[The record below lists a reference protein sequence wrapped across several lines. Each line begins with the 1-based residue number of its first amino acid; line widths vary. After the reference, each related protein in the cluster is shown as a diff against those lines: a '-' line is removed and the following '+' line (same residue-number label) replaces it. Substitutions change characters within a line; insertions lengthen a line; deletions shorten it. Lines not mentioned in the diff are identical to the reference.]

1 MTGSYHTY
9 SQGLHEKY
17 GEVVRIGYNQVSVSN
32 LAELKRI
39 LSTHDFRKGSLYE
52 NMNRWE
58 TTVITTIPEVNKIRR
73 RQLGNA
79 YSMPCIRSYE
89 DKILQHGVLSVI
101 SLWDSHLKRA
111 TDSGKK
117 AQVSVNY
124 YYDFHSI
131 SFDIIGVLGFGNS
144 FNILSSGDTSIINM
158 VRNGLTR
165 EVVQSFIP
173 LLEKLLHCLGIQK
186 NSRSGLVSMTT
197 KAILERMDSKERHM
211 DILQRLVDAHDPLSG
226 KRMDVKT
233 VAKDLALLLI
243 VGTDTTSNTLSW
255 IILYLLH
262 NTAIYKR
269 LKKEVRSA
277 FPDRGTII
285 RYDMAR
291 IMLPFMTA
299 VIYESMR
306 LHTIVS
312 GYLPRRVPE
321 SGAEIMSGEYF
332 VPPGSEICISLYACH
347 RNPRIWKNPN

>member
-1 MTGSYHTY
+1 
-9 SQGLHEKY
+9 
-17 GEVVRIGYNQVSVSN
+17 
-32 LAELKRI
+32 
-39 LSTHDFRKGSLYE
+39 
-52 NMNRWE
+52 
-58 TTVITTIPEVNKIRR
+58 
-73 RQLGNA
+73 
-79 YSMPCIRSYE
+79 
-89 DKILQHGVLSVI
+89 
-101 SLWDSHLKRA
+101 RA

-144 FNILSSGDTSIINM
+144 FNILPSGDTSIIGI
-158 VRNGLTR
+158 VRHDLVR

-173 LLEKLLHCLGIQK
+173 LPEKLLHCLGIQT
-186 NSRSGLVSMTT
+186 SSSSELLSITT
-197 KAILERMDSKERHM
+197 KAILERMDSKETRNV

-233 VAKDLALLLI
+233 VAKDLALLLV

-255 IILYLLH
+255 TILYLLH
-262 NTAIYKR
+262 NTAIYER

-312 GYLPRRVPE
+312 GYLPRRMPE
-321 SGAEIMSGEYF
+321 SGAEIMGGEYF

-347 RNPRIWKNPN
+347 RNPRIWKNPNKFDPERFMGPDAEDRIRDVLAFSSGVRICVGRWLALVELYTTLANLVHKYDFSLPSDIKGRYSSVDDIPGESFFSFSPNKPNRDCWMTVSPAT